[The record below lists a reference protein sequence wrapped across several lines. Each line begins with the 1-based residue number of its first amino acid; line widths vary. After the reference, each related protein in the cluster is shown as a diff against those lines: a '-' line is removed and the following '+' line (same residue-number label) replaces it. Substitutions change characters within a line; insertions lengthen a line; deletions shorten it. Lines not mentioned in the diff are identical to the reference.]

1 MKSTIRKQ
9 NYINICYVSAYIYI
23 IFDKTHYS
31 VSFVSAGM
39 YAYFKR
45 EDMVYT
51 LGKGVGYEKTESNID
66 CLLQCLM
73 TSDCN
78 GVIILDKFHCLLYHQ

>member
-1 MKSTIRKQ
+1 
-9 NYINICYVSAYIYI
+9 
-23 IFDKTHYS
+23 
-31 VSFVSAGM
+31 M